1 MVTDRPATRTP
12 RALVVLLGAAA
23 IVVGIA
29 GIKAVA
35 WLAAPT
41 LLALVIVITL
51 SPAHGRLRRFG
62 FPRWA
67 ATAALVVFVYGI
79 LIAFCVAMVV
89 SVAQLAALL
98 PRYGDRITALYEQI
112 AGVLA
117 DFGAGPAQLR
127 DIFHALDPGKLVSYA
142 GSLLAD
148 LTGVTTS
155 LVFLLGLL
163 LFLSAETADI
173 DGRIAGIA
181 GERARTAE
189 ALRDFGRRVRVYLVV
204 TTVFGLVV
212 AAIDVLALI
221 LLGVPLAAL
230 WGLLSFVTNYIP
242 SIGFLLGLA
251 PPATLALLDGG
262 WQAMAAVVAVYGVIN
277 FVLQSLIQPRYVGN
291 AVGLSATATFVA
303 LVFWAWV
310 LGPLGTLLSV
320 PATLLALAVLVDDPA
335 RSWVTALVGSPR
347 REPGGDQNRMST
359 TKKRHATMFSN
370 QPWSFVQSRTAGM
383 TRAARRRKRR

>member
-1 MVTDRPATRTP
+1 MVTGQPTSRTP
-12 RALVVLLGAAA
+12 RALAVLLGAAA
-23 IVVGIA
+23 IVVGVA
-29 GIKAVA
+29 GVKAVA

-62 FPRWA
+62 FPRWV

-79 LIAFCVAMVV
+79 LISFCVAMVV

-98 PRYGDRITALYEQI
+98 PRYADRITALYAEI

-117 DFGAGPAQLR
+117 KFGAGPAQLR
-127 DIFHALDPGKLVSYA
+127 DLVASLDPGKLVSYA
-142 GSLLAD
+142 GALLAD

-212 AAIDVLALI
+212 AALDVLALVV
-221 LLGVPLAAL
+221 LGVPLALL

-242 SIGFLLGLA
+242 TIGFLLGLA

-262 WQAMAAVVAVYGVIN
+262 LPVMLAVVAVYVVLN

-320 PATLLALAVLVDDPA
+320 PATLLVLAVLVDDPG
-335 RSWVTALVGSPR
+335 RSWVTALVGSSR
-347 REPGGDQNRMST
+347 RGPERGQDRMST

>member
-1 MVTDRPATRTP
+1 MVIDRPATRTP

-23 IVVGIA
+23 IVVAIA

-62 FPRWA
+62 FPRWV

-79 LIAFCVAMVV
+79 LLAFCFAMIV
-89 SVAQLAALL
+89 SIAQLAELL
-98 PRYGDRITALYEQI
+98 PRYGDRITALYEEI

-117 DFGAGPAQLR
+117 KFGAGPGQLR

-173 DGRIAGIA
+173 DDRIAGIA

-189 ALRDFGRRVRVYLVV
+189 ALRDFGRRVRVYLAV
-204 TTVFGLVV
+204 TTVFGLIV
-212 AAIDVLALI
+212 AAIDALALV

-242 SIGFLLGLA
+242 TIGFLLGLG

-262 WQAMAAVVAVYGVIN
+262 RRAMVAVVVIYLVIN

-320 PATLLALAVLVDDPA
+320 PATLLALAVLVDDPG
-335 RSWVTALVGSPR
+335 RSWVTALVGSSR
-347 REPGGDQNRMST
+347 RDQNRMST

-383 TRAARRRKRR
+383 SRAARRRKRR

>member
-1 MVTDRPATRTP
+1 M
-12 RALVVLLGAAA
+12 
-23 IVVGIA
+23 VGIA
-29 GIKAVA
+29 GIRAVA

-51 SPAHGRLRRFG
+51 SPAHGRLRRLG

-79 LIAFCVAMVV
+79 LSAFCVAMIV
-89 SVAQLAALL
+89 SIAQLAALL
-98 PRYGDRITALYEQI
+98 PRYADRITELYAEI
-112 AGVLA
+112 TTSLA
-117 DFGAGPAQLR
+117 KLGAGPAQLR
-127 DIFHALDPGKLVSYA
+127 EILDSLDPGKLVSYL

-155 LVFLLGLL
+155 LIFLLGLL
-163 LFLSAETADI
+163 LFLSAETADV
-173 DGRIAGIA
+173 DDRIAGIA
-181 GERARTAE
+181 RKRPRTAQ

-204 TTVFGLVV
+204 TTVFGLIV
-212 AAIDVLALI
+212 AVLDVIALMV
-221 LLGVPLAAL
+221 LGVPLAIL

-242 SIGFLLGLA
+242 TIGFLLGLA

-262 WQAMAAVVAVYGVIN
+262 WQAMLAVTVVYIVLN

-310 LGPLGTLLSV
+310 LGPLGTLLSI
-320 PATLLALAVLVDDPA
+320 PATLLALAVLVDDPD
-335 RSWVTALVGSPR
+335 RSWVTALVGSSR
-347 REPGGDQNRMST
+347 REPGRGRKDAQNTIST
-359 TKKRHATMFSN
+359 MKSRHARMFSN
-370 QPWSFVQSRTAGM
+370 QPWSLVQSRMTGM

>member
-1 MVTDRPATRTP
+1 MVTGPPTSRTP
-12 RALVVLLGAAA
+12 RALAVLLGAAA
-23 IVVGIA
+23 IVVGVA

-35 WLAAPT
+35 WLVAPT

-51 SPAHGRLRRFG
+51 SPAHGRLRRLG

-79 LIAFCVAMVV
+79 LVAFCVAMIV

-98 PRYGDRITALYEQI
+98 PRYADRITALYTEI
-112 AGVLA
+112 VGALA
-117 DFGAGPAQLR
+117 KFGAGPAQLR
-127 DIFHALDPGKLVSYA
+127 DIVESLDPGRLVSYA
-142 GSLLAD
+142 GALLAD

-181 GERARTAE
+181 GERARTAA

-204 TTVFGLVV
+204 TTVFGLLV
-212 AAIDVLALI
+212 AVLDVLALVV
-221 LLGVPLAAL
+221 LGVPLALL

-242 SIGFLLGLA
+242 TIGFLLGLA

-262 WQAMAAVVAVYGVIN
+262 RQVMLAVVVVYVVIN

-320 PATLLALAVLVDDPA
+320 PATLLALAVLVDDPG
-335 RSWVTALVGSPR
+335 RSWVTALLGAPR
-347 REPGGDQNRMST
+347 GQNRMST

-370 QPWSFVQSRTAGM
+370 QPWSFVHSRTAGM

>member
-1 MVTDRPATRTP
+1 MVTDQPTSRTP
-12 RALVVLLGAAA
+12 RALAVLLGTAAL
-23 IVVGIA
+23 VVGIA
-29 GIKAVA
+29 GVKAIA

-51 SPAHGRLRRFG
+51 GPAHGRLRRLG

-79 LIAFCVAMVV
+79 LVAFCVAMIV
-89 SVAQLAALL
+89 SVAQLASLL
-98 PRYGDRITALYEQI
+98 PRYADRITALYAEI
-112 AGVLA
+112 AAVPSK
-117 DFGAGPAQLR
+117 FGADPARLR
-127 DIFHALDPGKLVSYA
+127 DLAGTLDPGKLVSYA
-142 GSLLAD
+142 GALLGD
-148 LTGVTTS
+148 LTGLTTS

-181 GERARTAE
+181 GDRARTAE

-212 AAIDVLALI
+212 AALDALALV
-221 LLGVPLAAL
+221 LLGVPLALL

-242 SIGFLLGLA
+242 TIGFLLGLA

-262 WQAMAAVVAVYGVIN
+262 WRAMAAVAVVYLAIN

-291 AVGLSATATFVA
+291 AVGLSGTATFVA

-320 PATLLALAVLVDDPA
+320 PATLLALAILVDDPGH
-335 RSWVTALVGSPR
+335 SWVTALLGSSR
-347 REPGGDQNRMST
+347 REPVSGQNRMST

-370 QPWSFVQSRTAGM
+370 QPWSFVQSRMAGM

>member
-1 MVTDRPATRTP
+1 MVTEGPVPRIP

-29 GIKAVA
+29 GIRAVA
-35 WLAAPT
+35 WLAAPM

-51 SPAHGRLRRFG
+51 SPAHGRLRRLG

-67 ATAALVVFVYGI
+67 ATAALVVFVYGV
-79 LIAFCVAMVV
+79 LLAFCVAMIV

-98 PRYGDRITALYEQI
+98 PRYADRITALYTEI

-117 DFGAGPAQLR
+117 KFGAGPAPLR
-127 DIFHALDPGKLVSYA
+127 DLFLSLDPGKLVSYA

-212 AAIDVLALI
+212 AVLDVVALV
-221 LLGVPLAAL
+221 LLGVPLALL

-242 SIGFLLGLA
+242 TIGFLLGLA

-262 WQAMAAVVAVYGVIN
+262 WQTMVAVVVIYIVVN

-320 PATLLALAVLVDDPA
+320 PATVLALAVLVDDPG

-347 REPGGDQNRMST
+347 REPDTGQNRMST
-359 TKKRHATMFSN
+359 MKKRHTTMFSS
-370 QPWSFVQSRTAGM
+370 QPWSFVQSRMAGM

>member
-1 MVTDRPATRTP
+1 MVTDRPASRTP
-12 RALVVLLGAAA
+12 RALVVLLAAAA
-23 IVVGIA
+23 IVVAIA

-51 SPAHGRLRRFG
+51 SPAHGGLRRFG

-79 LIAFCVAMVV
+79 LVAFCVAMIV
-89 SVAQLAALL
+89 SVAQLAELL
-98 PRYGDRITALYEQI
+98 PRYGDRITALYEEI

-117 DFGAGPAQLR
+117 EFGAGPAQVR
-127 DIFHALDPGKLVSYA
+127 EIFHSLDPGELLSYA

-173 DGRIAGIA
+173 DDRIAGIA

-189 ALRDFGRRVRVYLVV
+189 ALRDFGRRVRVYLAV
-204 TTVFGLVV
+204 TTVFGLLV
-212 AAIDVLALI
+212 AAIDVLALV

-242 SIGFLLGLA
+242 TIGFLLGLG

-262 WQAMAAVVAVYGVIN
+262 WRVMAAVVVVYIVIN

-320 PATLLALAVLVDDPA
+320 PATLLALAVLVDDPR
-335 RSWVTALVGSPR
+335 RSWITALVGSPR
-347 REPGGDQNRMST
+347 RGPAGDQNRMST

-383 TRAARRRKRR
+383 SRAARRRKRR

>member
-1 MVTDRPATRTP
+1 M
-12 RALVVLLGAAA
+12 
-23 IVVGIA
+23 VGIA
-29 GIKAVA
+29 GIRAVA
-35 WLAAPT
+35 WLVAPT

-51 SPAHGRLRRFG
+51 SPAHGRLRSLG

-79 LIAFCVAMVV
+79 LIAFCVAVIV

-98 PRYGDRITALYEQI
+98 PRYADRITGLYAEIADALAE
-112 AGVLA
+112 
-117 DFGAGPAQLR
+117 FGAGQAQLR
-127 DIFHALDPGKLVSYA
+127 DILKSIDPGRLVSYL

-173 DGRIAGIA
+173 DSRIARIA

-189 ALRDFGRRVRVYLVV
+189 ALRDFGRRVRVYLAV
-204 TTVFGLVV
+204 TTAFGLVV
-212 AAIDVLALI
+212 AVMDVIALV

-242 SIGFLLGLA
+242 TIGFLLGLA
-251 PPATLALLDGG
+251 PPATLAVLDGG
-262 WQAMAAVVAVYGVIN
+262 WQAMLAVVVVYVVIN
-277 FVLQSLIQPRYVGN
+277 FVMQSLIQPRYVGN

-320 PATLLALAVLVDDPA
+320 PATLLALAMLVDDPA
-335 RSWVTALVGSPR
+335 SSWVTALVGSPR
-347 REPGGDQNRMST
+347 RESADGQNRMST
-359 TKKRHATMFSN
+359 MKNRHARMFSS
-370 QPWSFVQSRTAGM
+370 QPWAFVQSRMSGM
-383 TRAARRRKRR
+383 TRAARRRKSR

>member
-1 MVTDRPATRTP
+1 MVTDQSTSRTP
-12 RALVVLLGAAA
+12 RALAALLGAAA
-23 IVVGIA
+23 LVVGIA
-29 GIKAVA
+29 GVKAIA
-35 WLAAPT
+35 WLVAPT

-51 SPAHGRLRRFG
+51 GPAHGRLRRLG

-79 LIAFCVAMVV
+79 LVAFCVAMIV
-89 SVAQLAALL
+89 SVAQLASLL
-98 PRYGDRITALYEQI
+98 PRYADRIAALYAEI
-112 AGVLA
+112 AAVPSK
-117 DFGAGPAQLR
+117 FGADPARLR
-127 DIFHALDPGKLVSYA
+127 DLAGALDPGKLVSYA
-142 GSLLAD
+142 GALLGD
-148 LTGVTTS
+148 LTGLTTS

-173 DGRIAGIA
+173 DGRVAGIA
-181 GERARTAE
+181 GDRARTAE

-212 AAIDVLALI
+212 AALDALALV
-221 LLGVPLAAL
+221 LLGVPLALL

-242 SIGFLLGLA
+242 TIGFLLGLA

-262 WQAMAAVVAVYGVIN
+262 WRAMAAVAVVYLAIN

-291 AVGLSATATFVA
+291 AVGLSPTATFVA

-320 PATLLALAVLVDDPA
+320 PATLLALAVLVDDPGH
-335 RSWVTALVGSPR
+335 SWVTALLGSSR
-347 REPGGDQNRMST
+347 REPVSGQNTMST

-370 QPWSFVQSRTAGM
+370 QPWSFVQSRMAGM